1 MTALKTA
8 DSAYPHLGAHNVYY
22 VKLNMEIRTPAW
34 PAVLMLLTSS
44 FFLFLWQF
52 KTSSRSRYMNS
63 VLMAAP

>member
-1 MTALKTA
+1 MK
-8 DSAYPHLGAHNVYY
+8 
-22 VKLNMEIRTPAW
+22 IRTPAW

-63 VLMAAP
+63 VLMAAPYKAQNPRSLTDINSPSDNSHDN